1 MTEEVSQPV
10 DLWSVLEE
18 AEETVETWPE
28 WQQQYEA
35 DVYYDSSQPG
45 TTTG

>member
-18 AEETVETWPE
+18 AEETVDTWPE
-28 WQQQYEA
+28 WQRQYEA
-35 DVYYDSSQPG
+35 DVHWEG
-45 TTTG
+45 EAV

>member
-1 MTEEVSQPV
+1 MTAEAPQPV

-18 AEETVETWPE
+18 AEETVDAWPE

-35 DVYYDSSQPG
+35 DVHYEEAP
-45 TTTG
+45 